1 MQSLRDRQK
10 LRRKDRIFK
19 TAINLFRTKGF
30 EETTATDIAKT
41 SHVSRGTFFNYYP
54 YKEAVL
60 LDFGSQLLEELSKQ
74 SLGELAE
81 GGESLEV
88 LYRLWERIAEISE
101 RERILFSP
109 LAYELLIPDPTRA
122 EAAFRALPLGDLVK
136 KILEPLKEKGQ
147 LRSDLS
153 LERIGRSIADMY
165 LLSALRWAAYT
176 PTREL
181 KGEMQKSLKLMLEG
195 ALVRQ

>member
-10 LRRKDRIFK
+10 LRRRDRIFK
-19 TAINLFRTKGF
+19 TAIQLFRTKGF

-74 SLGELAE
+74 SLSELSE
-81 GGESLEV
+81 GDDPLEV
-88 LYRLWERIAEISE
+88 LYRLWDRIAEVSE
-101 RERILFSP
+101 RERILLSP
-109 LAYELLIPDPTRA
+109 LAYELLIPDPVRA

-136 KILEPLKEKGQ
+136 KILEPLKEKGK
-147 LRSDLS
+147 LRADLS

-165 LLSALRWAAYT
+165 LLSALRWAAYM
-176 PTREL
+176 PNREL
-181 KGEMQKSLKLMLEG
+181 GDEMKKSLRLMLEG
-195 ALVRQ
+195 AMVR